1 MTEQRLRPPLDAA
14 LMERH
19 RTMWATGDYPRV
31 ARELVAPLGPTLVAA
46 LDVRPGE
53 RVLDVAAGTG
63 NAALSAAGLGA
74 RVTAS
79 DLTPELIESGRAEH
93 PDVDLEWEVANAEEL
108 PYADGSFDVVMSCIG
123 VMFAPHHERAADE
136 LLRVCRPGGRVGV
149 LSWTPEGTIG
159 RLFAAMKPFMPPPP
173 PGASPPP
180 RWGDEAHVAT
190 LLGDRVERLEHR
202 RGRLA
207 VTAFDSGR
215 DFRDY
220 FATHYGPT
228 IMAYRAHAGDAERTA
243 ALDAALVD
251 LGEREGRHSDG
262 RFSMEW
268 EFLVVIAGV
277 L

>member
-1 MTEQRLRPPLDAA
+1 MTEQDLKPPPDPA
-14 LMERH
+14 LMARH
-19 RTMWATGDYPRV
+19 RTMWAAGDYPRV

-63 NAALSAAGLGA
+63 NAAVPAARLGA

-79 DLTPELIESGRAEH
+79 DLTPELVESGRTEH
-93 PDVDLEWEVANAEEL
+93 PEADVAWEVANAEEL
-108 PYADGSFDVVMSCIG
+108 PYDDDSFDVVMSCIG
-123 VMFAPHHERAADE
+123 VMFAPHHQQAAVE

-159 RLFAAMKPFMPPPP
+159 RLFAAMKPFMAPPP

-180 RWGDEAHVAT
+180 LWGSEEHVSA
-190 LLGDRVERLEHR
+190 LLGDRVDHLEHR
-202 RGRLA
+202 RGRLD
-207 VTAFDSGR
+207 VTAFGSGS

-228 IMAYRAHAGDAERTA
+228 IMAYRAHAQDPAATA
-243 ALDAALVD
+243 ALDAVLVA
-251 LGEREGRHSDG
+251 LGEREGRREDG
-262 RFSMEW
+262 SFSMAW
-268 EFLVVIAGV
+268 EYLVVTAGV